1 MKAAPFQYHDPTS
14 IDEAIDLLGKLENAK
29 VLAGGQSL
37 MAMLNMRYAQPDHVV
52 DINRIADL
60 SYIREA
66 NGALV
71 IGAMTRQRDLEFS
84 DLVRRTCPILHE
96 AIQHVG
102 HRQTR
107 NRGTV
112 GGSLCHLDPSAE
124 LAAMAALHNA
134 TLTVAGPKGSRELA
148 FKEFAL
154 GFMTPALEVDEIL
167 TAIRIEFWPKGHGY
181 GFLEFARRHGD
192 FAVASAGALIT
203 LDAKGLIDRASL
215 VIGGVGSVPTRVESA
230 EQILLGTQPTQAV
243 FEEAARACKSI
254 EALDDIH
261 APASYRLHLAET
273 LARRALAKALLS
285 LRSDGEQ

>member
-1 MKAAPFQYHDPTS
+1 MKSAPFQYHDPATVN
-14 IDEAIDLLGKLENAK
+14 EAVQLLGKLENAK

-52 DINRIADL
+52 DINRISDL
-60 SYIREA
+60 SYIREE

-71 IGAMTRQRDLEFS
+71 IGSMTRQRDLEYS
-84 DLVRRTCPILHE
+84 EIVRRLCPILQE
-96 AIQHVG
+96 AILHVG

-124 LAAMAALHNA
+124 LAAMAALHDA
-134 TLTVAGPKGSRELA
+134 TLTIVGGRGARELP
-148 FKEFAL
+148 FREFAL

-167 TAIRIEFWPKGHGY
+167 TTIKLVPWPAGHGY

-192 FAVASAGALIT
+192 FAIASAGAL
-203 LDAKGLIDRASL
+203 LSVDSKGMIDRAGV
-215 VIGGVGSVPTRVESA
+215 VIGGVAAVAARVPAA
-230 EQILLGTQPTQAV
+230 EQALLGRPPSEAV
-243 FEEAARACKSI
+243 FQEAARACKTI

-261 APASYRLHLAET
+261 APAPYRLHLAET
-273 LARRALAKALLS
+273 LARRALAKAS
-285 LRSDGEQ
+285 TALRSSGAR

>member
-203 LDAKGLIDRASL
+203 LDAKGLIDQASL

>member
-1 MKAAPFQYHDPTS
+1 MKAAPFQYHDPAS
-14 IDEAIDLLGKLENAK
+14 INEAIELLGRLENAK
-29 VLAGGQSL
+29 ILAGGQSL

-60 SYIREA
+60 SYIREE

-84 DLVRRTCPILHE
+84 DLVHRVCPILHE

-124 LAAMAALHNA
+124 LAAMAALHDA
-134 TLTVAGPKGSRELA
+134 TLTMTGPQGSRELP

-154 GFMTPALEVDEIL
+154 GFMTPALEMDEIL
-167 TAIRIEFWPKGHGY
+167 TTIRIECWPQDHGY

-192 FAVASAGALIT
+192 FAVASAGALLT
-203 LDAKGLIDRASL
+203 VDAKGIIDRARL
-215 VIGGVGSVPTRVESA
+215 AIGGVGAVAARVELA
-230 EQILLGTQPTQAV
+230 EKTLLGKPPSEAT
-243 FEEAARACKSI
+243 FEEAARACRSLD
-254 EALDDIH
+254 ALDDIH

-273 LARRALAKALLS
+273 LARRALAKAAVKLKS
-285 LRSDGEQ
+285 GGES